1 MNRINAI
8 GLCATALLLSACAGN
23 SYVSD
28 ADWKQGAR
36 RSWVVETYAPDH
48 VATTLPACLGNLAP
62 GEYAAHRYIKVRY
75 MHSRL
80 WHESV
85 AELPPGL
92 EAKKGDQLE
101 VWPADCAAGQLA
113 RVVKLD

>member
-1 MNRINAI
+1 MNRINAA
-8 GLCATALLLSACAGN
+8 GLCAAALLLSACASN
-23 SYVSD
+23 SHLSD

-36 RSWVVETYAPDH
+36 RSWVVETYAPDYS
-48 VATTLPACLGNLAP
+48 AATLPACLANLSA

-75 MHSRL
+75 MHSRS
-80 WHESV
+80 WHEAV
-85 AELPPGL
+85 AELPSGL

-101 VWPADCAAGQLA
+101 VWPADCGAGQLA